1 MTQSGYFKCPVR
13 LVKDVF
19 SLIEISVSEKAECS
33 LSELVKETRLFKG
46 KVYRLLGTLKSLEYA
61 GHNITSLANL
71 QDRFLLEQTH
81 VNLKNNSS
89 YRKVSSEI

>member
-33 LSELVKETRLFKG
+33 FSELVKETRLFKG

-61 GHNITSLANL
+61 GHNTETKKYYLAC
-71 QDRFLLEQTH
+71 QFTGS
-81 VNLKNNSS
+81 VFA
-89 YRKVSSEI
+89 